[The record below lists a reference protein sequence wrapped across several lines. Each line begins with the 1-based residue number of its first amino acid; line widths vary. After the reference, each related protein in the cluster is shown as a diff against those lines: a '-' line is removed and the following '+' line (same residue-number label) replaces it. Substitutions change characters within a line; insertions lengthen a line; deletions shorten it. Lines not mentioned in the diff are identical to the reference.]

1 MLYGRERSLYFM
13 GCLEKRSRE
22 GAATDRQYLTQCCSG
37 VPARTG
43 NPRVESSL
51 LWQAKSG
58 KKF

>member
-1 MLYGRERSLYFM
+1 M